1 MCIRDSCKSANLELI
16 KKHDFVLTPGRY
28 VGAAALEDD
37 GVPFEERIGKL
48 TKTLHGQISKSE
60 HLNTEIF
67 KNFGV
72 IEK

>member
-1 MCIRDSCKSANLELI
+1 M
-16 KKHDFVLTPGRY
+16 
-28 VGAAALEDD
+28 GAAALEDD